1 VQITK
6 DLDAD
11 RSECRS
17 WDAAAPAVGRFD
29 PVARGAAAA
38 RSPRQ
43 PTVAGATI
51 SLKRQVQR
59 GCGGAAPTDK
69 TVRGESELHGGG
81 DPARRL
87 SLSNFGSGQSE
98 RMDCLVDL
106 YGCESTRASRE
117 PRGELM
123 SSVRSDRRSPPALR
137 GRWFVETHVASIVQA
152 ADPRVQHAET
162 VDLRGR
168 QVSFR

>member
-1 VQITK
+1 
-6 DLDAD
+6 
-11 RSECRS
+11 
-17 WDAAAPAVGRFD
+17 
-29 PVARGAAAA
+29 
-38 RSPRQ
+38 
-43 PTVAGATI
+43 
-51 SLKRQVQR
+51 
-59 GCGGAAPTDK
+59 
-69 TVRGESELHGGG
+69 
-81 DPARRL
+81 
-87 SLSNFGSGQSE
+87 
-98 RMDCLVDL
+98 MDCLVDL